1 MRGDNTMKKIKKMTL
16 EELARKAGLSTG
28 TVSMALRNNPLI
40 KEKTR
45 KYVQDLAHKLNYIPS
60 ALGRALATRSTQQI
74 GLTITDITNPFF
86 AEVVMGAETEAEAK
100 NYNIILSNTTYNAEK
115 ERQAI
120 EIFMQGVVDGIIIDP
135 VENNKDFSLYRQL
148 EAFDIPFVL
157 LRKLTGLKESNFVM
171 DDDKKAACM
180 LTRHLIDEGAKEIAY
195 VGSTRCGV
203 TDHDRLLG
211 YREELELCNIPYREN
226 FVFEQAGFSLK
237 DGIECGRKILGSQ
250 SNFDA
255 VVAFNDLLAIG
266 IIEAAREMKLE
277 IGKDI
282 KIVGFDNIFYASLKE
297 IDLTTVE
304 LPKFE
309 LGRKAAEVLF
319 ELMEAKKE
327 GKKVKLKQIV
337 LEPKLIIRGS
347 STAT

>member
-1 MRGDNTMKKIKKMTL
+1 MKKKIKKLTL
-16 EELARKAGLSTG
+16 GELARKAGFSTG
-28 TVSMALRNNPLI
+28 TVSMALRNDPLI

-45 KYVQDLAHKLNYIPS
+45 KYVQELARKLNYIPS

-86 AEVVMGAETEAEAK
+86 AAVVMGAETAAEAK
-100 NYNIILSNTTYNAEK
+100 KYNIILSNTTYNAEK
-115 ERQAI
+115 EKQSI
-120 EIFMQGVVDGIIIDP
+120 EIFMQGIVDGIIIDP

-148 EAFDIPFVL
+148 EKFDIPFVL
-157 LRKLTGLKESNFVM
+157 LRKLTGLKDINFVM
-171 DDDKKAACM
+171 DDDRKAARM
-180 LTRHLIDEGAKEIAY
+180 LTGHLIDEGAKKIAY

-211 YREELELCNIPYREN
+211 YKEELKTHNALFKED
-226 FVFEQAGFSLK
+226 FVFEQASFGLK

-250 SNFDA
+250 ENFDA
-255 VVAFNDLLAIG
+255 VIAFNDLLAIG
-266 IIEAAREMKLE
+266 IMEAAREMNLK

-297 IDLTTVE
+297 INLTTVE
-304 LPKFE
+304 LAKFE

-327 GKKVKLKQIV
+327 NKKTKLKQIL
-337 LEPKLIIRGS
+337 LEPELIVRRS
-347 STAT
+347 STGR

>member
-1 MRGDNTMKKIKKMTL
+1 MKKKIKKLTL
-16 EELARKAGLSTG
+16 GELARKAGLSTG
-28 TVSMALRNNPLI
+28 TVSMALRNNPII

-45 KYVQDLAHKLNYIPS
+45 EYVQDLAHKLNYIPS

-100 NYNIILSNTTYNAEK
+100 KYNIILSNTTYNAEK
-115 ERQAI
+115 EKQSI
-120 EIFMQGVVDGIIIDP
+120 GIFMQGIVDGVIIDP

-148 EAFDIPFVL
+148 KKFDIPFVL
-157 LRKLTGLKESNFVM
+157 LRKLAGLEKTNFVM

-180 LTRHLIDEGAKEIAY
+180 LTGHLINEGAKKIAY

-211 YREELELCNIPYREN
+211 YREELKAHNISYRED
-226 FVFEQAGFSLK
+226 FVFEQVGFGLK
-237 DGIECGRKILGSQ
+237 DGIECGRRILGSRE
-250 SNFDA
+250 NFDA
-255 VVAFNDLLAIG
+255 VMAFNDLLAIG
-266 IIEAAREMKLE
+266 IMEAAREMKLE
-277 IGKDI
+277 IGRDI

-297 IDLTTVE
+297 IDLTTAE

-309 LGRKAAEVLF
+309 LGRKAAEVLL
-319 ELMEAKKE
+319 ELIEDKKE
-327 GKKVKLKQIV
+327 NRKTKLKQIL

-347 STAT
+347 STRR